1 MSSQQYDNVYMELMV
16 NTMRNPEHIDKTEIV
31 IQSFLAL
38 LGKRVSRTQIV
49 KLVYLADN
57 LFYESTGRSI
67 TGTQY
72 MWGHCGPNAVDN
84 AIADT
89 ADQLASAGD
98 IRRTVGSYNG
108 SPTFNYWVND
118 TSATWKNATSALNDG
133 ERQIVLDIARKYG
146 RYNASDLAALS
157 KKTKPFENARKYDLL
172 RFKQSERAI
181 ELQNKLASQP
191 DFLREV
197 ELGLADLEAG
207 RWVWADEVDV

>member
-1 MSSQQYDNVYMELMV
+1 MNM
-16 NTMRNPEHIDKTEIV
+16 MRNPEHIDKTEIV

-89 ADQLASAGD
+89 VDQLASARD
-98 IRRTVGSYNG
+98 ICRTVGSYNG
-108 SPTFNYWVND
+108 SYTFNYWVND
-118 TSATWKNATSALNDG
+118 TSETWKNAASALNDG

-157 KKTKPFENARKYDLL
+157 KKTKPFENARQYDLL
-172 RFKQSERAI
+172 RFKQSERAK
-181 ELQNKLASQP
+181 ELQQWLDSI
-191 DFLREV
+191 DGLEEEV
-197 ELGLADLEAG
+197 ALGLADADAG
-207 RWVWADEVDV
+207 RWVWADEFDR